1 MEQAGPGKWLAKW
14 LRVETKSS
22 MIPRFVTMVTFM
34 KMEHTIRGAGLRER
48 DVWF

>member
-1 MEQAGPGKWLAKW
+1 
-14 LRVETKSS
+14 

-48 DVWF
+48 DVWFLKKRDFDLS